1 MPLIGVSLL
10 MDSKWSEVLSEDP
23 ANWWVDRMYLQ
34 DAFAAARHSTDPR
47 TQVGA
52 VLVVP
57 VGGVVLASWN
67 AIPENLY
74 DYECTTETKNYC
86 TEHAERAVVFKALQ
100 NGLPTQGLTVYCTWG
115 VCADCARTLIEF
127 GIKRVVTLCRL
138 VEASPER
145 WKDSMHNGLLMMR
158 YSGIS
163 TVGWSGD
170 LGTKYSIRFNG
181 QSVGNEDL
189 I

>member
-1 MPLIGVSLL
+1 
-10 MDSKWSEVLSEDP
+10 MDSNLSNVLSEDP

-34 DAFAAARHSTDPR
+34 DAFAAARHSTDPN

-57 VGGVVLASWN
+57 VGGVVLAAWN

-74 DYECTTETKNYC
+74 DYECTPETKNYC

-115 VCADCARTLIEF
+115 VCAECARTLIEF

-145 WKDSMHNGLLMMR
+145 WQDSMHSNCFH
-158 YSGIS
+158 
-163 TVGWSGD
+163 W
-170 LGTKYSIRFNG
+170 
-181 QSVGNEDL
+181 
-189 I
+189 

>member
-1 MPLIGVSLL
+1 
-10 MDSKWSEVLSEDP
+10 MDSNLLNVLSEDP

-34 DAFAAARHSTDPR
+34 DAFAAARHSTDPN

-57 VGGVVLASWN
+57 VGGVVLSAWN

-74 DYECTTETKNYC
+74 NYECTPETKNYC

-115 VCADCARTLIEF
+115 VCAECARTLIEF

-145 WKDSMHNGLLMMR
+145 WQDSMHNGLLMMKC
-158 YSGIS
+158 SGIK
-163 TVGWSGD
+163 TVGWRGD

>member
-1 MPLIGVSLL
+1 
-10 MDSKWSEVLSEDP
+10 MDSNLSNVLSEDP

-34 DAFAAARHSTDPR
+34 DAFAVARHSTDTD

-57 VGGVVLASWN
+57 VGGVVLSGWSGV
-67 AIPENLY
+67 PEQVCGY
-74 DYECTTETKNYC
+74 DCTEETKNYC

-100 NGLPTQGLTVYCTWG
+100 NGVPTNGLTLYCTWG
-115 VCADCARTLIEF
+115 SCAECSRTLLQF

-145 WKDSMHNGLLMMR
+145 LQDSIYNGLLMMR